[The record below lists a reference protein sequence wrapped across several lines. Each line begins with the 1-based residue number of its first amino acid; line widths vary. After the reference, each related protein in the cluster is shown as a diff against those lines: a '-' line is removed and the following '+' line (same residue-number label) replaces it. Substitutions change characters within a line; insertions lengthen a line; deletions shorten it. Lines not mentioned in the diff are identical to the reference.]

1 MSQVFL
7 PVPSH
12 CEMREIRCPKCR
24 RLLLKV
30 RGIAEIEIVCHRC
43 GSLVIWPQLNLAVI
57 ATDAQTGRVLSEER
71 FSTGGME
78 RVGENP
84 S

>member
-1 MSQVFL
+1 MSHVFL
-7 PVPSH
+7 PTPSH
-12 CEMREIRCPKCR
+12 YEMREIRCPKCR

-43 GSLVIWPQLNLAVI
+43 GSLVIWPQLNLAII
-57 ATDAQTGRVLSEER
+57 ATDAHTGRVLSEER
-71 FSTGGME
+71 FSTGGMDQ
-78 RVGENP
+78 VGENP